1 MPTINWQPIIESAVS
16 ALIAVG
22 VPLLAAALTGL
33 ISSWRSRLSAAA
45 DDAWYTQAG
54 KEVSAAV
61 LATGQVLVDD
71 FRSAAKDGKLTE
83 DEKAA
88 ALTHA
93 MQIARAAIGDIPAHI
108 RPKFEAWLR
117 TQVEAAVSK
126 LKLAKAAQQPAQLP
140 TSGGV
145 QTVAPA
151 PSASR

>member
-1 MPTINWQPIIESAVS
+1 MNINWQPIIESAVS

-33 ISSWRSRLSAAA
+33 ISSWRSKLSVAA
-45 DDAWYTQAG
+45 DDAWYAQAG
-54 KEVSAAV
+54 KEVAAAV

-71 FRSAAKDGKLTE
+71 FRSAAKDGRLTE
-83 DEKAA
+83 DEKSA

-93 MQIARAAIGDIPAHI
+93 MQLARAAIGDIPAHI

-117 TQVEAAVSK
+117 TQVEAAVGK
-126 LKLAKAAQQPAQLP
+126 LKLAKAAQQPVGIP
-140 TSGGV
+140 TNGGV
-145 QTVAPA
+145 QTAAPA